1 MVDRSQLEIA
11 GVLAELLLADYRQS
25 CEGPTQLDWIS
36 VAHFNSTQ
44 LPLLKFPPNE
54 IHQVSALTLSSRV
67 DQESVEGWSKY

>member
-44 LPLLKFPPNE
+44 LPLLKFP
-54 IHQVSALTLSSRV
+54 LMKFT
-67 DQESVEGWSKY
+67 